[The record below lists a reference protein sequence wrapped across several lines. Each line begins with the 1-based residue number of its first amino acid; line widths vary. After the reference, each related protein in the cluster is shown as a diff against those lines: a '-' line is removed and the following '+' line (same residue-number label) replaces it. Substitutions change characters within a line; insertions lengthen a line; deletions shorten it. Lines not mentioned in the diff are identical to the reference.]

1 MMKGAARG
9 NEKPGREA
17 LSVQVLKQ
25 TWPELPRIL
34 AELGVPVPASRELSL
49 AYLCEEA
56 GVDPSDVFALLET
69 STGSE
74 EKQRPLPQTV
84 SILPGTD
91 KNGRREKIAPLH
103 CAVGEV
109 IAVVGLTG
117 SGKTR
122 LLSDI
127 EGLVRGDSPS
137 GRSILLDGK
146 APDDSL
152 RMDRRESPVAQISQG
167 MNYLIDLPV
176 GEFLD
181 MHLESRRTS
190 DAAVVRAAVLK
201 EACSLCGEPFS
212 ADTPLVALSG
222 GQARSLMIADALL
235 ISRASILLV
244 DEIENAGLDRE
255 RALAL
260 LFKARA
266 VTIIATHD
274 PLIALMAHRR
284 LVMKNGGISAVVERS
299 AEEEA
304 VLENLKNINSY
315 LARTRAALRTG
326 QSMTAEE
333 P

>member
-17 LSVQVLKQ
+17 LSVRALSRSL
-25 TWPELPRIL
+25 PELPLLL
-34 AELGVPVPASRELSL
+34 AELGVPVPQDRDLSL

-56 GVDPSDVFALLET
+56 GVDPADVFALADGRVERD
-69 STGSE
+69 SPS
-74 EKQRPLPQTV
+74 RPAPQSV

-91 KNGRREKIAPLH
+91 KTGRRENCEPLH
-103 CAVGEV
+103 FTAGEV
-109 IAVVGLTG
+109 VAVVGLTG

-122 LLSDI
+122 LLADI

-137 GRSILLDGK
+137 GRSVLLDGMP
-146 APDDSL
+146 PDDAL
-152 RMDRRESPVAQISQG
+152 RMDRRDSPVAQISQG

-181 MHLESRRTS
+181 MHLESRQAGNTG
-190 DAAVVRAAVLK
+190 AVRSAVLK
-201 EACSLCGEPFS
+201 EACCLCGEPFS
-212 ADTPLVALSG
+212 TDTPLVALSG

-235 ISRASILLV
+235 VSRAPIILV

-255 RALAL
+255 RAVSL
-260 LFKARA
+260 LLNSRA

-284 LVMKNGGISAVVERS
+284 LIMKNGGISAVVERS
-299 AEEEA
+299 PGDEA
-304 VLENLKNINSY
+304 VLEKLQAVNGY
-315 LARTRAALRTG
+315 LTRVRDTLRAG
-326 QSMTAEE
+326 RPLSAEE
-333 P
+333 